1 MRTLINDIG
10 MIVRGLAYALT
21 FFGPIV
27 ALALYWDQQ
36 DKATKAKWAQE
47 TGKHPVEYPFRMA
60 RGKIIMRWIVGIAV
74 ISASYFIARAAFP
87 GPWLDND

>member
-27 ALALYWDQQ
+27 ALALYWDRQ
-36 DKATKAKWAQE
+36 DKATKARWAQE
-47 TGKHPVEYPFRMA
+47 TGRLPIEYQFPR
-60 RGKIIMRWIVGIAV
+60 REIIKRWIIGIAV
-74 ISASYFIARAAFP
+74 LSASFFIARAAFP